1 MTSPSSSAQ
10 GAREALA
17 VRPQHLRKDAG
28 LTGRELS
35 ARCGWHP
42 AKTTRIQKGEAP
54 PSDADIRTWCTACG
68 ADDQADDQA
77 DDLIATAPRGRLDV
91 PGVAPPARQR
101 DAARTGGLLR
111 AVRADPDL
119 PGLPVQRAA
128 GIFPDTRLRD
138 RADGTDQRLPT
149 PNDVSEAVA
158 ARVARS
164 RFLYEGGH
172 RFVVLMEESVLRYRT
187 ADPEAM
193 AGQLHH
199 LLAVMPLASVSR
211 GIIPFTARRT
221 VWPLEAFYLHDDVQ
235 AVVETL
241 TAEINVRQPRE
252 LADYAKAFTSLAS
265 MAVYGDAARALI
277 RAAVDTTAPRTRRS
291 SPPCSRGPPR
301 TSRAATTSRSPCN

>member
-1 MTSPSSSAQ
+1 MTASPSSSAQ

-17 VRPQHLRKDAG
+17 VRLQHLRKDAG
-28 LTGRELS
+28 LTGKELS

-54 PSDADIRTWCTACG
+54 PSDADIRIWCEACG
-68 ADDQADDQA
+68 ADDQAA
-77 DDLIATAPRGRLDV
+77 DLIATARAVDSMYLEWRRLH
-91 PGVAPPARQR
+91 
-101 DAARTGGLLR
+101 RTGMRRVQEDWYALHERTRICR
-111 AVRADPDL
+111 AYLSNVP
-119 PGLPVQRAA
+119 PGFFQTPGFAA
-128 GIFPDTRLRD
+128 ALMNQI
-138 RADGTDQRLPT
+138 TDFQGT
-149 PNDVSEAVA
+149 PNDISEAVA

-193 AGQLHH
+193 KGQLRH
-199 LLAVMPLASVSR
+199 LLAVMPLASVSL
-211 GIIPFTARRT
+211 GIIPFTAQRT

-252 LADYAKAFTSLAS
+252 LADYAKAFTGLSQ

-277 RAAVDTTAPRTRRS
+277 RAAIDTLE
-291 SPPCSRGPPR
+291 
-301 TSRAATTSRSPCN
+301 